1 MDHIYCLFFQLGQLI
16 WGPLSDKYGRLPVLF
31 STLFIFEALTIGII
45 FIGNIIDLIVL
56 RTIEGLFVGSC
67 IVSVQ
72 AIIADVFAPEE
83 RGAAMSYFLGPMLIG
98 PIIAPLI
105 GNKFSK

>member
-1 MDHIYCLFFQLGQLI
+1 M
-16 WGPLSDKYGRLPVLF
+16 F

-105 GNKFSK
+105 GNKLSK